1 MLFRYIPWVW
11 RFVSYMLS
19 GCCVLIKLETGLESL
34 ICLTAYMESVCIWT
48 ETDWNIV
55 LIYACGCKHMN
66 PANVLSGCLS
76 ILSYMMLLPYSAS
89 LKVSGACISVC
100 LKCQTQYPTP
110 LKVSFACIHG
120 DKKWCLQ

>member
-11 RFVSYMLS
+11 RLVSYMLS

-34 ICLTAYMESVCIWT
+34 IRLTAYMESVCVWT

-55 LIYACGCKHMN
+55 LIYACGCKHLN
-66 PANVLSGCLS
+66 PANVLSECLPV
-76 ILSYMMLLPYSAS
+76 LSYMLPFAVLRI
-89 LKVSGACISVC
+89 LKKCPVHVSRYVKSVLC
-100 LKCQTQYPTP
+100 SVPTP

-120 DKKWCLQ
+120 DKKW